1 MEFLAKL
8 ISTFFF
14 VGLLP
19 KAPGTW
25 GSFAALLPVWIFYK
39 PGLFWYSVAGLSLFL
54 VGVWAAD
61 LYSKQVGKKDP
72 DEVVIDEVIGV
83 WAVFLFVEPTLVN
96 LLVGAILF
104 RVFDILKP
112 PPIGWFERLGG
123 GLGIMADDLVA
134 GIITGLVL
142 YSFQFLWK

>member
-39 PGLFWYSVAGLSLFL
+39 LGLFLYSAVGAILFA
-54 VGVWAAD
+54 VGIWASD
-61 LYSKQVGKKDP
+61 LYSEKVGKDDP

-142 YSFQFLWK
+142 YSFQLLWK